1 MKAAAITIR
10 EATVADAPEIMRH
23 RRLMFRD
30 MGFTGEAALDAMH
43 ATSQPY
49 ILAGLKDGSYRGWL
63 AVAPDGRVMGGG
75 GVVLHDWLTH
85 PLNLKPQRAYVLNV
99 YVYPEFRRQGVAR
112 RLMTII
118 VEWCRG
124 RSFPVVWLHASDEG
138 RPLYESMGFEP
149 TNEMKL
155 ALTPNRHSGEMA

>member
-1 MKAAAITIR
+1 MTLSAIHIR
-10 EATVADAPEIMRH
+10 EATLDDAPEIMRQ

-30 MGFTGEAALDAMH
+30 MGFTDEAALDAMH

-49 ILAGLKDGSYRGWL
+49 ILAGLNNGGYRGWL

-85 PLNLKPQRAYVLNV
+85 PLNLNPQRAYVLNV

-112 RLMTII
+112 RLMAAI

-124 RSFPVVWLHASDEG
+124 QGFPVIWLHASDEG

-155 ALTPNRHSGEMA
+155 MLSPNRQSGEMA